1 MKENI
6 WYFYGVAYET
16 EDEEFNDFISAYY
29 ILKDSTTYYLLEF
42 FNEAGSVNKYYLYDL
57 NNNEDFLSM
66 FINYDIEENDDIFIV
81 YDSLPKITD
90 HNKKNIS
97 NLQNNLERLNIS
109 SFYEKNPIIWHAFH
123 ILINSD
129 EDSGEIY
136 QYEREIIK
144 TVSKK
149 IKNNVLKSMLP
160 IIEEV
165 SKISVKRNLPRGL
178 PYDINKFLYPKEM
191 VKKMEPYQIKYQD
204 TLEIL
209 EHKRKYKKKTSSSKA
224 SSKAL
229 SKTSSKSSSKSKK
242 QKI

>member
-16 EDEEFNDFISAYY
+16 EDDDFNDFISAYY

-42 FNEAGSVNKYYLYDL
+42 FNTNKYYLYDL
-57 NNNEDFLSM
+57 NNEEDFLSM
-66 FINYDIEENDDIFIV
+66 FIDCDIEENDDIFIV
-81 YDSLPKITD
+81 YDSLPKITNN
-90 HNKKNIS
+90 NKKNIS
-97 NLQNNLERLNIS
+97 HLQNDLERLNIS
-109 SFYEKNPIIWHAFH
+109 PFYEKTPIIWHHFH

-129 EDSGEIY
+129 EDSGELF
-136 QYEREIIK
+136 QDEREIIK

-149 IKNNVLKSMLP
+149 IKNNIFKSMLP

-165 SKISVKRNLPRGL
+165 SKISVKRNLPKGL

-191 VKKMEPYQIKYQD
+191 VKKMEPHQIKYQD

-209 EHKRKYKKKTSSSKA
+209 EHKRKYKKKTSSSKG
-224 SSKAL
+224 SSK
-229 SKTSSKSSSKSKK
+229 KSKK
-242 QKI
+242 RKI

>member
-16 EDEEFNDFISAYY
+16 EDDDFNDFISAYY

-42 FNEAGSVNKYYLYDL
+42 FNTNKYYLYDL
-57 NNNEDFLSM
+57 NNEEDFLSM
-66 FINYDIEENDDIFIV
+66 FIDCDIEENDDIFIV
-81 YDSLPKITD
+81 YDSLPKITNN
-90 HNKKNIS
+90 NKKNIS
-97 NLQNNLERLNIS
+97 HLQNDLERLNIS
-109 SFYEKNPIIWHAFH
+109 PFYEKTPIIWHHFH

-129 EDSGEIY
+129 EDSGELF
-136 QYEREIIK
+136 QDEREIIK

-149 IKNNVLKSMLP
+149 IKNNIFKSMLP

-165 SKISVKRNLPRGL
+165 SKISVKRNLPKGL

-191 VKKMEPYQIKYQD
+191 VKKMEPHQIKYQD

-209 EHKRKYKKKTSSSKA
+209 EHKRKYKKKTSSSK
-224 SSKAL
+224 
-229 SKTSSKSSSKSKK
+229 SKK
-242 QKI
+242 RKI